1 MKNFVFYVFFKFE
14 SFSVKVIMAKQRLRQ
29 CVPQGKE
36 IIKRLHEAPGEQVFA
51 DSQHSILI
59 KIL

>member
-1 MKNFVFYVFFKFE
+1 MR
-14 SFSVKVIMAKQRLRQ
+14 S
-29 CVPQGKE
+29 QGKE